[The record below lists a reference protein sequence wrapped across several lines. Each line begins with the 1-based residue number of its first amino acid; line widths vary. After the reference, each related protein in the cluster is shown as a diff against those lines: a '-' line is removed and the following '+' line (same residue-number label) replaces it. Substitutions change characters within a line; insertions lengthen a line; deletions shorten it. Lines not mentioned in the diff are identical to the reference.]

1 MRCALLNLREKKY
14 ASDSYQ
20 HAVRLMNQAD
30 EYATSKHIDKKSL
43 ISVSREAVQTKTP
56 ARFRSSHRS

>member
-20 HAVRLMNQAD
+20 HAVRLMNHAALQ
-30 EYATSKHIDKKSL
+30 I
-43 ISVSREAVQTKTP
+43 V
-56 ARFRSSHRS
+56 RSFHEGEVAAIWG